1 MKSSPRASVPQV
13 PRRFWLEHDGPS
25 IELRRGQVFIG
36 RSSGCHIVLE
46 DNMVS
51 RRHAELTVTDDTV
64 TVHDLGSVNG
74 IYVNSERVRETRRL
88 QDGDRLQVGQR
99 EFTLKSVS
107 RDSVPSMPDRLT
119 AETLHGASLSVP
131 APSTED
137 TTHIG
142 DVFQVLGSVADKVL
156 ALERGDE
163 AERILSGVLQN
174 VLKEVREGRP
184 VESATAEQ
192 AATYAVRIA
201 GATGRAS
208 WLDYTVELYATLGR
222 VMPAP
227 IVDKLYDVVRRARGM
242 NVSALRAYVGA
253 LQANASSLR
262 PADRFV
268 LQRLEGLERVVLS

>member
-1 MKSSPRASVPQV
+1 
-13 PRRFWLEHDGPS
+13 
-25 IELRRGQVFIG
+25 
-36 RSSGCHIVLE
+36 
-46 DNMVS
+46 MVS

-88 QDGDRLQVGQR
+88 QEGDRLQVGQR
-99 EFTLKSVS
+99 EFTLKSVV
-107 RDSVPSMPDRLT
+107 RDSVPSAPDRLT
-119 AETLHGASLSVP
+119 AETLHGAALPTP
-131 APSTED
+131 APSNED

-184 VESATAEQ
+184 VDLGTAEQ

-242 NVSALRAYVGA
+242 NVTALRAYVGA
-253 LQANASSLR
+253 LQANAASLR